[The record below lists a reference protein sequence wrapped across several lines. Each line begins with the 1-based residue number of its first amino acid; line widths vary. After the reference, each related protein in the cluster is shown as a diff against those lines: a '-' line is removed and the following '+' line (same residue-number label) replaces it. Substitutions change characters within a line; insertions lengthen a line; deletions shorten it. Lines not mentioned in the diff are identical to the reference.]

1 MRRLFLVET
10 GLCFDQLSAVA
21 RPVKVE
27 PGDGK
32 ERIWVCQCMSRL
44 EDLQDIRASAAKGV
58 IVVED
63 IGVGVG
69 VGALKLPDELRP
81 GDEHSA
87 HRRPN
92 EPS

>member
-10 GLCFDQLSAVA
+10 GLCFNQLSAVA

-27 PGDGK
+27 PGDGE
-32 ERIWVCQCMSRL
+32 ERIWVCQCMSSL
-44 EDLQDIRASAAKGV
+44 EDVQDIRASAAKGV
-58 IVVED
+58 MVVED
-63 IGVGVG
+63 MDTG